1 MPHAANAQRAEM
13 FIYIYIYTQMQVCKC
28 VCIYIYLYLYLH
40 MHTSETA
47 AGKLCEWLEI
57 RPETTAEAPA
67 SQQEAEWIDT

>member
-1 MPHAANAQRAEM
+1 
-13 FIYIYIYTQMQVCKC
+13 
-28 VCIYIYLYLYLH
+28 
-40 MHTSETA
+40 MHTSDTA